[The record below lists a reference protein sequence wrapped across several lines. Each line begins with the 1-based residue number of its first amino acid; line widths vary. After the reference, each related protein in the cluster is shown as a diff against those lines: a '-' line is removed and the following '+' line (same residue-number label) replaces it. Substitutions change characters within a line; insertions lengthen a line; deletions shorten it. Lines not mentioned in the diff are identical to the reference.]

1 LTPGTKVSL
10 DNILEQRHLQL
21 RLHQQLVEAGVLLL
35 QLGHPFGFRGLIPAA
50 LLKPTVVGRA
60 LADQLFGCLE
70 LADDLLGCVHG
81 AFHGRAPGPVWPDD
95 EVSHSVWTRFR
106 GPGKPVPN

>member
-1 LTPGTKVSL
+1 MT
-10 DNILEQRHLQL
+10 
-21 RLHQQLVEAGVLLL
+21 
-35 QLGHPFGFRGLIPAA
+35 
-50 LLKPTVVGRA
+50 
-60 LADQLFGCLE
+60 ADQLFGCLE